1 MMARILIA
9 ALLALALPLAA
20 SAAAVVE
27 SLKGT
32 ARVGQKALT
41 QGERVVAPSSI
52 STGAGSQVVLRF
64 DDGMQIVLDENSLLR
79 MLHFRHAEKGV
90 QDRAVFELLFGG
102 ARVVTGRIAAD
113 NPRQFFFHTPQVQ
126 LMVERPADFSVVL
139 VNPAYIAVHAGS
151 LISNNGWGT
160 TTLGTGSTTVV
171 ATNATAPAAIAPSAM
186 PQSAVASMKT
196 LQTASVGVP
205 SGASAAGAP
214 TAAATADAPEAPVLA
229 LVVTLGII
237 AAVLAGLEG
246 NGNPTTQH

>member
-9 ALLALALPLAA
+9 ALLALALPLGA

-32 ARVGQKALT
+32 AMVGQRALA
-41 QGERVVAPSSI
+41 QGERFVVPASI
-52 STGAGSQVVLRF
+52 RTGAGSQVVLKF
-64 DDGMQIVLDENSLLR
+64 DDGMQMVLDENSLLR
-79 MLHFRHAEKGV
+79 VLHFRHAEKGV
-90 QDRAVFELLFGG
+90 PDGAVFELLLGG

-113 NPRQFFFHTPQVQ
+113 NPRSFILNTRQTQ
-126 LMVERPADFSVVL
+126 LMAERPADFSVVL
-139 VNPAYIAVHAGS
+139 ANPAYIAVHAGS

-205 SGASAAGAP
+205 AGASAAGAP
-214 TAAATADAPEAPVLA
+214 AAAATADVPMPPILA
-229 LVVTLGII
+229 TVVTLGII
-237 AAVLAGLEG
+237 AALLAGLEG
-246 NGNPTTQH
+246 NGTATTHH